1 MGKAVVV
8 EDGMG
13 WGSSSEMAG
22 GIGGWIDVILVILG
36 KKQHNNAAS
45 RSHGILPTPR
55 PPASTALT
63 TPTLRNWY

>member
-36 KKQHNNAAS
+36 KKTQQCRFSLAWNSAHPSATGQH
-45 RSHGILPTPR
+45 R
-55 PPASTALT
+55 PHYPYIT
-63 TPTLRNWY
+63 